1 MGILKLCRF
10 QGNTG
15 IIFVLSV
22 ILLCSLVVGWCHHI
36 MHSFVSLPIPYDAS
50 SYCTTCWPSPDGSM
64 KGCGRGV
71 M

>member
-15 IIFVLSV
+15 ILFVLSV

-36 MHSFVSLPIPYDAS
+36 MHSFVLPTVPIALLAGPLQM
-50 SYCTTCWPSPDGSM
+50 GQ
-64 KGCGRGV
+64 
-71 M
+71 